1 MLNVSIHKYK
11 LNIKH
16 GTLYLDSLAFTSQ
29 EVHEFLPGVER
40 VEYTTIV
47 ACCRDAVLLFHTSH
61 LHAHMLGFYDYHH
74 ALRFEGFL
82 YAVLDLLCEALLH
95 LKTMAVDVHHAGYLA
110 QSCDVSVG
118 DVCHVSLA
126 IEWQH
131 VVFAHREEVDVLDD
145 DHLVVFLGKECVVR
159 TL

>member
-1 MLNVSIHKYK
+1 
-11 LNIKH
+11 
-16 GTLYLDSLAFTSQ
+16 
-29 EVHEFLPGVER
+29 
-40 VEYTTIV
+40 
-47 ACCRDAVLLFHTSH
+47 
-61 LHAHMLGFYDYHH
+61 MLGFYDYHH

-131 VVFAHREEVDVLDD
+131 MVFAHREEVDVLDD
-145 DHLVVFLGKECVVR
+145 DHLVVFLGKECVSQNLVR
-159 TL
+159 VLCVSACKHLHGFGHSHRCLDESLTLRVFAQ

>member
-29 EVHEFLPGVER
+29 EVHEFLSGVER
-40 VEYTTIV
+40 VEYTAIV

-74 ALRFEGFL
+74 ALRFEGLL

-95 LKTMAVDVHHAGYLA
+95 LKTMAVDVYHAGYLA

-118 DVCHVSLA
+118 NGSMWCSHIEKKSMSLTMTIWSYFSA
-126 IEWQH
+126 KS
-131 VVFAHREEVDVLDD
+131 AS
-145 DHLVVFLGKECVVR
+145 VR